1 MGFDTRE
8 YEFADVRV
16 QLFGRELSGLRGLK
30 YKKSFEKEVVHG
42 AGNEPK
48 GIQRG
53 KKSYDG
59 TLTLLKSD
67 FDALNAA
74 AVAAGYDDIVDV
86 PGHLINM
93 TCVYQKEGASVLS
106 TDKILNVEFTEYEE
120 GMENADKFK
129 EVSLPF
135 LALKIRKS

>member
-8 YEFADVRV
+8 FEFSDTKV
-16 QLFGRELSGLRGLK
+16 QLLGRELTGLRGLK
-30 YKKSFEKEVVHG
+30 YKKSQEKEPVHG
-42 AGNEPK
+42 SGNEPK
-48 GIQRG
+48 AIQRG

-59 TLTLLKSD
+59 TLSVLKSD

-74 AVAAGYDDIVDV
+74 AVAAGYEDIVDV
-86 PGHLINM
+86 PGHLIDI
-93 TCVYQKEGASVLS
+93 TCVYQKDGSSALS
-106 TDKILNVEFTEYEE
+106 TDKIINVEFTEWED

-135 LALKIRKS
+135 LALKVRKS